1 LSHRVQWATALRNE
15 RAPYT
20 DEMKERSFDVNR
32 LDVEA
37 FAKHGATLRG
47 QWSLATMDRLIDCCH
62 ADWTEAPRAP
72 VVWRVQGELRKTRA
86 AEPQIWL
93 RLDVATRLALVCQ
106 RCLAPVDAA
115 LHIEKALRFVRGE
128 DAAAELDADSDDDVL
143 DSSRNLDLRSLI
155 EDELL
160 LALPLVPRHDE
171 CPPAYREPVPS
182 ESQADDKPNPFSVL
196 AALKRRP
203 SSAQ

>member
-1 LSHRVQWATALRNE
+1 LSHRVLWPTALRNE

-20 DEMKERSFDVNR
+20 GEMKERSFDVNR

-37 FAKHGATLRG
+37 FAEQGATLQG
-47 QWSLATMDRLIDCCH
+47 EWPLAAMDRLIDCCH

-72 VVWRVQGELRKTRA
+72 VVWRAHGELRKTRA
-86 AEPQIWL
+86 AEPQVWL

-106 RCLAPVDAA
+106 RCLGPVDAA
-115 LHIEKALRFVRGE
+115 LSIEKALRFVRGE
-128 DAAAELDADSDDDVL
+128 DVAAELDADGDDDVL

-171 CPPAYREPVPS
+171 CPPAYREHFPA
-182 ESQADDKPNPFSVL
+182 ESRADDKPSPFAVL
-196 AALKRRP
+196 AALKRGS

>member
-1 LSHRVQWATALRNE
+1 
-15 RAPYT
+15 
-20 DEMKERSFDVNR
+20 MKERSFDANR

-37 FAKHGATLRG
+37 FAEQGATLHG
-47 QWSLATMDRLIDCCH
+47 QWPLAAMERLIDCCH
-62 ADWTEAPRAP
+62 ADWAESARTP
-72 VVWRVQGELRKTRA
+72 VVWRVQGELRKLRA
-86 AEPQIWL
+86 AEPQVWL
-93 RLDVATRLALVCQ
+93 RLDVATRMALVCQ
-106 RCLAPVDAA
+106 RCLGPVDAA

-171 CPPAYREPVPS
+171 CPPAFREHVPA
-182 ESQADDKPNPFSVL
+182 ESPTDDKPSPFAVL
-196 AALKRRP
+196 AALKRGS